1 MMPSTYNFAILQQSL
16 CIILKGKKKGGKNVC
31 VGAVC
36 GCALVSAQDLYLAKD
51 DNIIA
56 AL

>member
-1 MMPSTYNFAILQQSL
+1 MMPSTYNFAILQKSS
-16 CIILKGKKKGGKNVC
+16 CIISKEKKKGKNVC
-31 VGAVC
+31 VAAVC
-36 GCALVSAQDLYLAKD
+36 GCALVSTQDLYLAKD